1 MFYSGF
7 GIIIP
12 TLYFITYVIFSEFI
26 FDPKEDFTLLH
37 SSLLSFNALL
47 AWAVGSFLE
56 KKRYEALND
65 PEKAEKHFFKWELP
79 STLFFIPVKWWGIV
93 FIIMLAYFH
102 YNGWIPVMTGKPP
115 I

>member
-12 TLYFITYVIFSEFI
+12 LLYFITYVIFSEFI
-26 FDPKEDFTLLH
+26 FDPKEDFQLLH
-37 SSLLSFNALL
+37 SSLLSINALL
-47 AWAVGSFLE
+47 SWAIGSYFD
-56 KKRYEALND
+56 KKRLEVLND
-65 PEKAEKHFFKWELP
+65 PSKAEAHYIKWELRF
-79 STLFFIPVKWWGIV
+79 TFLFIPVKWWGVI

-102 YNGWIPVMTGKPP
+102 YNGWIPVMTGRPP